1 MTRAESQSLCS
12 SYLATVKCALIALT
26 RKTIRSVEV
35 ATNVNDLL
43 ARVQRVNKAI
53 EQAKI
58 RNAEL
63 RKEVDMHQQTL
74 TALAAECMEKYGI
87 EPDQIPAKVDEL
99 MAQFEREV
107 VEAEQTLGIQPT
119 GAKK

>member
-1 MTRAESQSLCS
+1 
-12 SYLATVKCALIALT
+12 LIALT